1 MKRIIISLILT
12 ILASTMYSQTNDATS
27 IKLTEELGNGIW
39 KVYYRNVFLGFFDQR
54 NLRHKQQATRLETNL
69 V

>member
-1 MKRIIISLILT
+1 MLIYKVTKYKIWHLQK
-12 ILASTMYSQTNDATS
+12 M
-27 IKLTEELGNGIW
+27 IKAKYVGFLELGNGIW

-54 NLRHKQQATRLETNL
+54 NLRHKQQSTRLETNL

>member
-1 MKRIIISLILT
+1 MLT
-12 ILASTMYSQTNDATS
+12 GVYLTAALEEKYVRVL
-27 IKLTEELGNGIW
+27 KLRNGIW

-54 NLRHKQQATRLETNL
+54 NLRHKQQSTRLETNL